1 MKNTTF
7 ISCLSGLM
15 LLPLGVMAQPAL
27 SQPQPRFQAGIIA
40 GGNFSQVDGD
50 LDAGVH
56 KVGLN
61 AGFSSY
67 TMLAPD
73 LYLNLELLYSQKG
86 SRFGRE
92 EYNYYAGPYLTVYQM
107 RLNYIEI
114 PLLLHYEVA
123 PRWLIG
129 AGVSYNRLLQ
139 SEERF
144 RSLYGWITF
153 DPEKYLYKKN
163 EWEYVGSAS
172 FRLSNKVTAELR
184 YQYSITPVRAAADV
198 PPDFGGYKAQR
209 NNLFALRIGYYL

>member
-1 MKNTTF
+1 MKNTTL
-7 ISCLSGLM
+7 ISCLLCLF
-15 LLPLGVMAQPAL
+15 LLPFCVTAQPAL

-67 TMLAPD
+67 TMLAPNV
-73 LYLNLELLYSQKG
+73 YLNLELLFSQKG
-86 SRFGRE
+86 SRYGRE
-92 EYNYYAGPYLTVYQM
+92 WQSYAGPYLMVYQM
-107 RLNYIEI
+107 KLNYIEI

-123 PRWLIG
+123 PRWVIG
-129 AGVSYNRLLQ
+129 AGASYNRLLQ
-139 SEERF
+139 SQERY
-144 RSLYGWITF
+144 RGLYGWNDF
-153 DPEKYLYKKN
+153 DPEKYPYKKN

-172 FRLSNKVTAELR
+172 FRLSNKVIAELR
-184 YQYSITPVRAAADV
+184 YQYSITPVRAAADI
-198 PPDFGGYKAQR
+198 PQDFSGYKAQR